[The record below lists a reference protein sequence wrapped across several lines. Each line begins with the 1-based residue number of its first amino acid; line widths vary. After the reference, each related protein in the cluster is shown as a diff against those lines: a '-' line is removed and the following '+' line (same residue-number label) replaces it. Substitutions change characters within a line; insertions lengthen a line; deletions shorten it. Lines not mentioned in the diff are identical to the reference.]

1 MLICSNRLGDAACL
15 GRDGASSL
23 LGEAMGKSNSSAID
37 RGRVQR
43 LGKRCCV
50 GVLVVA
56 ALACGTVIL
65 DRPASA
71 QGSGDATAGKAKAA
85 VCAACHGPA
94 GISVNP
100 AWPSLA
106 GQQPVYLAKQIRLF
120 RDGVRVEPTMQP
132 FVQNLSDQDVDDIAA
147 YYAGLSPCP

>member
-1 MLICSNRLGDAACL
+1 MRKSEAGNGRCRRWVGCVFGRIAIASLAAATVAFLPVVTVAQGVGGDAA
-15 GRDGASSL
+15 
-23 LGEAMGKSNSSAID
+23 
-37 RGRVQR
+37 
-43 LGKRCCV
+43 
-50 GVLVVA
+50 
-56 ALACGTVIL
+56 
-65 DRPASA
+65 
-71 QGSGDATAGKAKAA
+71 AGKAKAA

-94 GISVNP
+94 GVSVNP

-132 FVQNLSDQDVDDIAA
+132 FVQNLSDEDIDDIAA

>member
-1 MLICSNRLGDAACL
+1 
-15 GRDGASSL
+15 
-23 LGEAMGKSNSSAID
+23 MGNSESID
-37 RGRVQR
+37 VDSGRVRR
-43 LGKRCCV
+43 LRRRWCGAV
-50 GVLVVA
+50 LAGVAVA
-56 ALACGTVIL
+56 LSAAVIE
-65 DRPASA
+65 REAAA
-71 QGSGDATAGKAKAA
+71 QGSGDAAAGKAKAA

-94 GISVNP
+94 GVSVNP

-120 RDGVRVEPTMQP
+120 RDGERVEPTMQP

>member
-1 MLICSNRLGDAACL
+1 MKKSEAGQETLCRRWNRGLSARLAVAGLTLAIVAFLPGVTAAQGVAGDAA
-15 GRDGASSL
+15 
-23 LGEAMGKSNSSAID
+23 
-37 RGRVQR
+37 
-43 LGKRCCV
+43 
-50 GVLVVA
+50 
-56 ALACGTVIL
+56 
-65 DRPASA
+65 
-71 QGSGDATAGKAKAA
+71 AGKTKAA

-94 GISVNP
+94 GVSVNP

-132 FVQNLSDQDVDDIAA
+132 FVQNLSDQDIDDIAA

>member
-1 MLICSNRLGDAACL
+1 MGNSESIDVDSGCVRHLRRRWCGAVLAGVAVAFSAAVIE
-15 GRDGASSL
+15 R
-23 LGEAMGKSNSSAID
+23 EAA
-37 RGRVQR
+37 
-43 LGKRCCV
+43 
-50 GVLVVA
+50 
-56 ALACGTVIL
+56 
-65 DRPASA
+65 A
-71 QGSGDATAGKAKAA
+71 QGSGDAAAGKAKAA

-94 GISVNP
+94 GVSVNP

-120 RDGVRVEPTMQP
+120 RDGERVEPTMQP

>member
-1 MLICSNRLGDAACL
+1 MIKSAAGRETRCRPWDRRHFGRIAVTGLAAATVAFLPVATVAQGAGDAA
-15 GRDGASSL
+15 
-23 LGEAMGKSNSSAID
+23 
-37 RGRVQR
+37 
-43 LGKRCCV
+43 
-50 GVLVVA
+50 
-56 ALACGTVIL
+56 
-65 DRPASA
+65 
-71 QGSGDATAGKAKAA
+71 AGKAKAA

-94 GISVNP
+94 GVSVNP

-147 YYAGLSPCP
+147 YYASLSPCP